1 MVINKMK
8 IMALFFIVLMF
19 GSTFAYG
26 IMSLFGEKGNQLQIP
41 QDKILNYELNEQQK
55 TYLMQRGYTLIKY
68 DYSSGCLECID
79 VKSNLERI
87 TQNSDGQIYLQ
98 EITLEASNKINI
110 VSLNGQKTINKPTVN
125 QTEEA
130 VCNLLLQRPL
140 WCLTSQL

>member
-1 MVINKMK
+1 
-8 IMALFFIVLMF
+8 MF

-26 IMSLFGEKGNQLQIP
+26 IMSLLGEKQNQSQIP
-41 QDKILNYELNEQQK
+41 QDKILNYRLNDEQK
-55 TYLMQRGYTLIKY
+55 NYLMQKGYTLVEY
-68 DYSSGCLECID
+68 DYFSGCLDCIG

-98 EITLEASNKINI
+98 EIVSEGLNKISI

-130 VCNLLLQRPL
+130 VCNLLLQRPIF
-140 WCLTSQL
+140 CLTGQI